1 MMRSEFDEL
10 WNEVCMREM
19 RCWKPGPNEVEYK
32 MIEKVYTFHPLFNVL
47 TKRDA
52 ARLYFTGG
60 APLFRILLPKAEEVE
75 TLERQHHQLDIAFS
89 EELKVVADL
98 RDRGD
103 YENAARHMMLADN
116 LIDKRKACREILETA
131 IREVC

>member
-10 WNEVCMREM
+10 WNEVCMHEM
-19 RCWKPGPNEVEYK
+19 HCWKPGPDSDEYK
-32 MIEKVYTFHPLFNVL
+32 LIEKVYTFHPLFNVL

-60 APLFRILLPKAEEVE
+60 SPLFRILLPKAEEVE
-75 TLERQHHQLDIAFS
+75 MLERQHHDLDMAFS
-89 EELKVVADL
+89 EELKVVSDL

>member
-1 MMRSEFDEL
+1 MMRSEFNEL
-10 WNEVCMREM
+10 WKECEEEM
-19 RCWKPGPNEVEYK
+19 HCWKPGPTDDEYK
-32 MIEKVYTFHPLFNVL
+32 MIEKVYTFHPLFNHL

-52 ARLYFTGG
+52 ARLYFTGS
-60 APLFRILLPKAEEVE
+60 APLFRILLPKAKEVE
-75 TLERQHHQLDIAFS
+75 MLERQHHDLDMAFS
-89 EELKVVADL
+89 EELKVASDL
-98 RDRGD
+98 RDQGD